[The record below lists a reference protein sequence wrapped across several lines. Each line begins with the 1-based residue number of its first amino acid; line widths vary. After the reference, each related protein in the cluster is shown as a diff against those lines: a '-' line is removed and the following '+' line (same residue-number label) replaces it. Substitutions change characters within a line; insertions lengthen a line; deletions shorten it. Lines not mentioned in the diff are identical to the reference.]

1 MARTFKNPFKNSKLK
16 AFVVFL
22 FLASVFWMLTKF
34 SKQDVGSVVTT
45 INYVNI
51 PQGFMLNENTP
62 EDFSFNVNATRFEFL
77 GYVFKKPN
85 IKIDVGAYFNESTNT
100 ATVDGAALEKLIL
113 KQVVD
118 AGFVTQL
125 SLPEVILNLEQLSSK
140 KVPVVSQVSISYN
153 IGFDGL
159 GARQINPD
167 SITITG
173 SRQML
178 DTIFSVKTT
187 PLELLDISASFAQDI
202 LLQSWPSAA
211 VTISP
216 KKVTISQKVSE
227 FSQKILMV
235 PVTMI
240 NQPPQGNFKLLPASI
255 RVAFNVPVA
264 QFNEIVPADFTII
277 CDYNTRDVED
287 NFVIPLVTQMPANIT
302 GVEMETKKIDLLIF
316 K

>member
-34 SKQDVGSVVTT
+34 SKQDVASVVTT
-45 INYVNI
+45 ISYVNI
-51 PQGFMLNENTP
+51 PQGYMLNENTP

-125 SLPEVILNLEQLSSK
+125 SLPELILNLDQLSSK

-202 LLQSWPSAA
+202 LLQSWPTGA
-211 VTISP
+211 VSISP
-216 KKVTISQKVSE
+216 NNVIISQKVSE

>member
-77 GYVFKKPN
+77 GYVFKKPS
-85 IKIDVGAYFNESTNT
+85 IKIDVAAYFNKTTNI
-100 ATVDGAALEKLIL
+100 ARVDGAALEKLIL

-125 SLPEVILNLEQLSSK
+125 SLPELILNLEQLSSK
-140 KVPVVSQVSISYN
+140 KVPVVGQVFISYDV
-153 IGFDGL
+153 GFDGL
-159 GARQINPD
+159 GPRQINPD

-187 PLELLDISASFAQDI
+187 PLELLNISASFAQDI
-202 LLQSWPSAA
+202 LLQSWPNAA

-216 KKVTISQKVSE
+216 KKVTISQEVSE
-227 FSQKILMV
+227 FSQKIIMV

-264 QFNEIVPADFTII
+264 QFNEIVPANFTII

-287 NFVIPLVTQMPANIT
+287 NFVIPVVTQMPANIT

>member
-77 GYVFKKPN
+77 GYVFKKPS
-85 IKIDVGAYFNESTNT
+85 IKIDVAAYFNKTTNI
-100 ATVDGAALEKLIL
+100 ARVDGAALEKLIL

-125 SLPEVILNLEQLSSK
+125 SLPELILNLEQLSSK
-140 KVPVVSQVSISYN
+140 KVPVVAQVFISYDV
-153 IGFDGL
+153 GFDGL
-159 GARQINPD
+159 GPRQINPD

-187 PLELLDISASFAQDI
+187 PLELLNISASFAQDI
-202 LLQSWPSAA
+202 LLQSWPTGA
-211 VTISP
+211 VSNSP
-216 KKVTISQKVSE
+216 NNVIISQKVSE

-264 QFNEIVPADFTII
+264 QFNEIVPANFTII

-287 NFVIPLVTQMPANIT
+287 NFVIPVVTQMPANIT

>member
-1 MARTFKNPFKNSKLK
+1 
-16 AFVVFL
+16 
-22 FLASVFWMLTKF
+22 
-34 SKQDVGSVVTT
+34 
-45 INYVNI
+45 
-51 PQGFMLNENTP
+51 MLNENTP

-77 GYVFKKPN
+77 GYVFKKPS
-85 IKIDVGAYFNESTNT
+85 IKIDVAAYFNKTTNI
-100 ATVDGAALEKLIL
+100 ARVDGAALEKLIL

-125 SLPEVILNLEQLSSK
+125 SLPELILNLEQLSSK
-140 KVPVVSQVSISYN
+140 KVPVVAQVFISYDV
-153 IGFDGL
+153 GFDGL
-159 GARQINPD
+159 GPRQINPD

-187 PLELLDISASFAQDI
+187 PLELLNISASFAQDI
-202 LLQSWPSAA
+202 LLQSWPTGA
-211 VTISP
+211 VSNSP
-216 KKVTISQKVSE
+216 NNVIISQKVSE

-264 QFNEIVPADFTII
+264 QFNEIVPANFTII

-287 NFVIPLVTQMPANIT
+287 NFVIPVVTQMPANIT

>member
-1 MARTFKNPFKNSKLK
+1 MAITFKNPFKNSKLK

-51 PQGFMLNENTP
+51 PQGFMLKENTIQ
-62 EDFSFNVNATRFEFL
+62 DFSFNVNATRFEFL
-77 GYVFKKPN
+77 GYVFKKPS
-85 IKIDVGAYFNESTNT
+85 IKIDVGTYFNETTNISR
-100 ATVDGAALEKLIL
+100 VDGAALEKLIL

-125 SLPEVILNLEQLSSK
+125 SIPELILNLEQLSSK
-140 KVPVVSQVSISYN
+140 KVPVLGQVFISYN
-153 IGFDGL
+153 VGFDGL
-159 GARQINPD
+159 GPRQIKPD

-178 DTIFSVKTT
+178 DTIFSVKTL

-202 LLQSWPSAA
+202 SLQSWSNEA
-211 VTISP
+211 VSISP
-216 KKVTISQKVSE
+216 KKITFSQEVSE

-240 NQPPQGNFKLLPASI
+240 NQPSQGNFKLLPASI

-264 QFNEIVPADFTII
+264 QFNEIFPADFTII

-287 NFVIPLVTQMPANIT
+287 NFVIPVIKQKPANIT
-302 GVEMETKKIDLLIF
+302 GVELETKKIDLLIF

>member
-77 GYVFKKPN
+77 GYVFKKPS
-85 IKIDVGAYFNESTNT
+85 IKIDVAAYFNKTTNI
-100 ATVDGAALEKLIL
+100 ARVDGAALEKLIL

-125 SLPEVILNLEQLSSK
+125 SLPELILNIEQLSSK
-140 KVPVVSQVSISYN
+140 KVPVVAQVFISYDV
-153 IGFDGL
+153 GFDGL
-159 GARQINPD
+159 GPRQINPD

-202 LLQSWPSAA
+202 LLQSWPTGA
-211 VTISP
+211 VSNSP
-216 KKVTISQKVSE
+216 NNVIISQKVSE

-264 QFNEIVPADFTII
+264 QFNEIVPANFTII

-287 NFVIPLVTQMPANIT
+287 NFVIPVVTQMPANIT

>member
-34 SKQDVGSVVTT
+34 SKQDVTSVVTT

-125 SLPEVILNLEQLSSK
+125 SLPELILNLDQLSSK

-202 LLQSWPSAA
+202 LLQSWPTGA
-211 VTISP
+211 VSISP
-216 KKVTISQKVSE
+216 NNVIISQKVSE